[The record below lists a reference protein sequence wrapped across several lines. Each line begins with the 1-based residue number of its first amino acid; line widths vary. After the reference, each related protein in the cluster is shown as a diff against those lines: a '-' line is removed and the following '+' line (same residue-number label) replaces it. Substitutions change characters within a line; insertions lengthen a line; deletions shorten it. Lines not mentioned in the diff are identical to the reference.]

1 MATDRFLARQKSA
14 SSLRRKRSETGSIT
28 GLSNTPSDQKPREVK
43 SKPYQNVRYKDLLAA
58 RGSYMD
64 ESKLGITDESKKLC
78 RQLLEE
84 SQPVPQD
91 SLFRD
96 DLFASTCRAVQ
107 DRNEV
112 RVLRDITS
120 LLIPSAE
127 NLAIYGDTDLDILIE
142 SINEGWNNSE
152 PVTDIRPQPDYSL
165 GFKRDTFTKDQLAKL
180 SPYIGDYISGDH
192 SLFMGTYNMYFPFF
206 TCEVKCGAAALDIA
220 DRQNAHSMTLAV
232 RGIVTLFT
240 LANRQQELHRNV
252 LAFSVSHDHRSV
264 RIYGHYP
271 HIGENETTYYRH
283 LIYDFSFIVL
293 DGEKKWTT
301 YQFTKNVYKK
311 WLPTHLARIRS
322 AIDDIPDLQDSQ
334 LPEGSGLSQSMESH
348 RLSQSFNERDSL
360 GEGQGSQ
367 LNVIDAAD
375 LTPDTSFSAAQ
386 GTFKKPKKT
395 SKTKR

>member
-1 MATDRFLARQKSA
+1 MEICQLHRRDSACPRSGTSTRTESVKHWLENGTWPKKCFEPGIMAKDSFLAKQ
-14 SSLRRKRSETGSIT
+14 RSETGSIT
-28 GLSNTPSDQKPREVK
+28 GLSSTHGDQKPREAK
-43 SKPYQNVRYKDLLAA
+43 SKPYQSVRYKDLLAA

-64 ESKLGITDESKKLC
+64 ESKLGIEDESKKLC

-96 DLFASTCRAVQ
+96 NLFASTCRAVQ
-107 DRNEV
+107 DRNKA
-112 RVLRDITS
+112 RVLRDITP
-120 LLIPSAE
+120 LLVPSAE

-142 SINEGWNNSE
+142 STDEDWSNSE
-152 PVTDIRPQPDYSL
+152 PVTDTRPQPDYSV

-180 SPYIGDYISGDH
+180 SPYIGDYIRGDH

-206 TCEVKCGAAALDIA
+206 TCECGAASLDIA

-240 LANRQQELHRNV
+240 LANRQQELHRKV

-271 HIGENETTYYRH
+271 HIGEDETTYHRH
-283 LIYDFSFIVL
+283 LIDDFSFIAL

-311 WLPTHLARIRS
+311 WLPTHLADIRS
-322 AIDDIPDLQDSQ
+322 AIDDIPDL
-334 LPEGSGLSQSMESH
+334 
-348 RLSQSFNERDSL
+348 
-360 GEGQGSQ
+360 
-367 LNVIDAAD
+367 
-375 LTPDTSFSAAQ
+375 
-386 GTFKKPKKT
+386 
-395 SKTKR
+395 